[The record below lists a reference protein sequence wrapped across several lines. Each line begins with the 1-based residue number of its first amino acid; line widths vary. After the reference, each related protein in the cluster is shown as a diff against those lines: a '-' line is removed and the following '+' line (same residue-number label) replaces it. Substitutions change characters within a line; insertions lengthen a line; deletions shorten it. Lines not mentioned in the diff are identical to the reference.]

1 MKRKYFIFL
10 VVLGAVCL
18 LLPFFIEDLYDI
30 GEKYPIITTRF
41 SASDLLSY
49 LSCVIGLFISMIAI
63 ILSLQ
68 TNDIDLQI
76 KHAHTFS
83 ENDKEAIWMEI
94 INNSAFECQI
104 ISVELADLKN
114 RHFHK
119 IFNSAPFTIKAK
131 NSHIVVVEEEKIRK
145 ILSRINLNKK
155 NKIRYCIRT
164 SLNKTLYLKSD
175 ELFKRLEETEIHN
188 KRLMNLVK

>member
-1 MKRKYFIFL
+1 MKSKYYIFL
-10 VVLGAVCL
+10 VVLGIVCL
-18 LLPFFIEDLYDI
+18 LLPFLIEDLYDI
-30 GEKYPIITTRF
+30 GEKYPLIITRF
-41 SASDLLSY
+41 SASDILSY
-49 LSCVIGLFISMIAI
+49 FSCVIGLFISMIAI

-83 ENDKEAIWMEI
+83 ENDKEAIWLEI

-104 ISVELADLKN
+104 ISVDLADLKN
-114 RHFHK
+114 RHFYK
-119 IFNSAPFTIKAK
+119 IFNSPPFSIKAK
-131 NSHIVVVEEEKIRK
+131 NSHIVVVEEEKIHK

-164 SLNKTLYLKSD
+164 SLNKTVYLKTD